1 VPLKEHDKMVEL
13 VADSCRVLGELEV
26 TKEALGHVSWRIP
39 GTETMLIKGKGP
51 GEVGLR
57 FTQPRDILLV
67 DFDANKIEGP
77 DDLQPPSETFI
88 HIWQY
93 KTRETASV
101 IHMHPEHAVLLT
113 ICEKPIF
120 PMYGSGA
127 GSRFAIDPIPTYP
140 RSITITTDKLGQDLA
155 QTMGKS
161 PVCLMRGHGV
171 TVVGRGVEHATL
183 NTIDLNELCTM
194 TYKAYVLGDPKPI
207 PDEDIAEYHKPPETN
222 RPRGSAG
229 GDSGMM
235 ARWRYFKMLADE
247 KARTGR

>member
-1 VPLKEHDKMVEL
+1 MLADHDKMVETI
-13 VADSCRVLGELEV
+13 AESCRMLGELEV

-57 FTQPRDILLV
+57 FTQPRDIILV
-67 DFDANKIEGP
+67 DFQANMIEGP
-77 DDLQPPSETFI
+77 EGLQPPSETFL

-93 KTRETASV
+93 KTRDVASV

-113 ICEKPIF
+113 ICEKPILPF
-120 PMYGSGA
+120 YGSGA
-127 GSRFAIDPIPTYP
+127 GSRFAVDGVPTYP
-140 RSITITTDKLGQDLA
+140 RSITITDDKLGQDLA
-155 QTMGKS
+155 KSMGNS

-171 TVVGRGVEHATL
+171 TVIGRNVEQATL

-194 TYKAYVLGDPKPI
+194 TYKAYVLGDPRPI
-207 PDEDIAEYHKPPETN
+207 PDQDIEEMRRPPEQH

-229 GDSGMM
+229 GDTGMM
-235 ARWRYFKMLADE
+235 ARWRYFKMLAEE

>member
-1 VPLKEHDKMVEL
+1 MLKDHSKMVDLIAE
-13 VADSCRVLGELEV
+13 SCRILGELDI

-39 GTETMLIKGKGP
+39 GTDTMLIKGKGP

-57 FTQPRDILLV
+57 FSQPHDVLLV
-67 DFDANKIEGP
+67 DFQANKIEGK

-93 KTRETASV
+93 KTRPEVASV

-120 PMYGSGA
+120 PIYGSGSGA
-127 GSRFAIDPIPTYP
+127 RFAVEGVPTYP
-140 RSITITTDKLGQDLA
+140 RSITITDDQLGQDLA
-155 QTMGKS
+155 KVMGNK

-183 NTIDLNELCTM
+183 NTLDLNELCTM

-207 PDEDIAEYHKPPETN
+207 LEEDIAEYR
-222 RPRGSAG
+222 RPQEEHRARGSAG
-229 GDSGMM
+229 GETGMM
-235 ARWRYFKMLADE
+235 ARWRYFKMLAEE

>member
-1 VPLKEHDKMVEL
+1 MIKDHDKMVEL
-13 VADSCRVLGELEV
+13 VAESCRVLGELEI

-57 FTQPRDILLV
+57 FTKPEDVILV
-67 DFDANKIEGP
+67 DFNANKLEGK

-88 HIWQY
+88 HIWQF
-93 KTRETASV
+93 KTLPEVTSC

-127 GSRFAIDPIPTYP
+127 GSRFAVDGIPTYP
-140 RSITITTDKLGQDLA
+140 RSITVTTDHLGEDLA
-155 QTMGKS
+155 KVKGNR

-171 TVVGRGVEHATL
+171 TVTGRSVEQASL

-207 PDEDIAEYHKPPETN
+207 PDEDIAEYRKPPETN

-247 KARTGR
+247 TARTGR